1 MLTAF
6 TSMLALAAAVQADT
20 TFAVS
25 PDDRLSINHHAGSIE
40 VLMWDRNEVRITS
53 EDDDDSAIQ
62 VDRRGSEIRVTRH
75 GRHATHSSDY
85 TIMVPDWLPLAIGG
99 INTDVTVTGT
109 RASIRGGVVNGDF
122 WVRGGQGLVSISTTN
137 GDVTVEGSS
146 GRVHVVSVDGDVSV
160 TDVTGSVKA
169 VTVDGDVTLERV
181 DSRSV
186 DASTVDGDVYHSGP
200 VYDDGR
206 YRLTTHDGDVTFFLP
221 DNVNATVSVST
232 FSGEFE
238 SDFPFTISRLGG
250 TSKRFSF
257 TLGSGSAEV
266 ILEAFDGSIE
276 LRRSGG
282 N

>member
-1 MLTAF
+1 MLTAL
-6 TSMLALAAAVQADT
+6 TSLLAITAAVQSDT

-25 PDDRLSINHHAGSIE
+25 QNDRLSINHHAGSIE
-40 VLMWDRNEVRITS
+40 VQVWDRSEVRIDA
-53 EDDDDSAIQ
+53 EDDDHSVIS
-62 VDRRGSEIRVTRH
+62 VERRGSSIQINRQ

-85 TIMVPDWLPLAIGG
+85 VMMVPAWLPLDISG
-99 INTDVTVTGT
+99 INTDVSVSGT
-109 RASIRGGVVNGDF
+109 RASVRGGVVNGDF

-137 GDVTVEGSS
+137 GDATVEGAT
-146 GRVHVVSVDGDVSV
+146 GRVHVESVDGDVSAS
-160 TDVTGSVKA
+160 DVTGSVKA

-186 DASTVDGDVYHSGP
+186 DGSTVDGDVYHTGR

-206 YRLTTHDGDVTFFLP
+206 YRLTTHDGDVTFFVP
-221 DNVNATVSVST
+221 EAVNATVSVST

-238 SDFPFTISRLGG
+238 SDFPFTITRLGG
-250 TSKRFSF
+250 SSKRFTF
-257 TLGSGSAEV
+257 TLGGGSAEI

-282 N
+282 D